1 MYLAQTIEAIKNA
14 KKPLFQLSSGKDSI
28 CALLKIM
35 HAGCLYFDIAWV
47 STGDNASETFETMK
61 LVKQAFN
68 DRFHEI
74 KSDSF
79 TVREKY
85 GIPSPIIQAHHIDE
99 HLTACRENRVIVQS
113 QYMCCLR
120 TYMIPLQEFTLD
132 GGYDLVIRGTR
143 SSDRMKTPLKHLE
156 NDGFYTVAYPIYD
169 MTDDEVTAYLSERGC
184 LPSFYQHTTSGI
196 DCVSCPAYWGNGH
209 QRWLEATDPAKAEI
223 RRQQIN
229 ELLIYI
235 TESAQTGMKE
245 LGLLEDN
252 NYGF

>member
-1 MYLAQTIEAIKNA
+1 MYLEQTIEAIKKA
-14 KKPLFQLSSGKDSI
+14 KKPLFQLSGGRDSI
-28 CALLKIM
+28 CALLKLM
-35 HAGCLYFDIAWV
+35 YAGCSDFDVAFV
-47 STGDNASETFETMK
+47 NTGDNANETLELMQLTVF
-61 LVKQAFN
+61 AFG

-74 KSDSF
+74 KSNSF
-79 TVREKY
+79 SVREKY
-85 GIPSPIIQAHHIDE
+85 GTPSPVVRADE
-99 HLTACRENRVIVQS
+99 ADGYFKICNERPIHVQS
-113 QYMCCLR
+113 QYICCLR
-120 TYMIPLQEFTLD
+120 TIMVPLQEFTLD

-184 LPSFYQHTTSGI
+184 LPSFYQHTTPGI

-209 QRWLEATDPAKAEI
+209 QQWLEATDPAKAEI

-252 NYGF
+252 NYGL